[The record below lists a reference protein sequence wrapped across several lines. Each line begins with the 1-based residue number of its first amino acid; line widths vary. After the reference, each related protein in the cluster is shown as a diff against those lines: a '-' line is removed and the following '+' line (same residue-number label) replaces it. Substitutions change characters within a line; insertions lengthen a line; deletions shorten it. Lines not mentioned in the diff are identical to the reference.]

1 MKAKELERYTAQLL
15 TKRDELWARGVSL
28 PPPGTTK
35 GDMMD
40 MASAD
45 AEADLQV
52 RFRETDR
59 QMLRDIDAAL
69 ARIRAGAFGVCV
81 ACQRPIAKARL
92 EAVPWARM
100 CRDCEE
106 RQQG

>member
-1 MKAKELERYTAQLL
+1 MKTKELERYSAQLL
-15 TKRDELWARGVSL
+15 AKRDELWARGVSL

-45 AEADLQV
+45 AEADLQL

-59 QMLRDIDAAL
+59 QILRDIDEAL
-69 ARIRAGAFGVCV
+69 ARIRAGSYGVCT
-81 ACQRPIAKARL
+81 ACGKPIAKARL

-100 CRDCEE
+100 CRDCGE
-106 RQQG
+106 QQQA